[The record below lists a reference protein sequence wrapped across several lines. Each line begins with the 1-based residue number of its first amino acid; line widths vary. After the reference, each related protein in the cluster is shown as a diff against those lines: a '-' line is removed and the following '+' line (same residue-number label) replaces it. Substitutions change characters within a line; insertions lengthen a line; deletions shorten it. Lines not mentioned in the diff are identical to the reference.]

1 MCYLIA
7 KKRDQIGCYAYR
19 TKHGKKLVELKRE
32 LNSAVLDSKVQLVT
46 ISRPIA
52 YGEYKPYKFIDN
64 KDEFTKAVLSLK

>member
-7 KKRDQIGCYAYR
+7 KKRDQIGCYAYK
-19 TKHGKKLVELKRE
+19 TKHGQQLVEFKRK

-46 ISRPIA
+46 ISRPIT